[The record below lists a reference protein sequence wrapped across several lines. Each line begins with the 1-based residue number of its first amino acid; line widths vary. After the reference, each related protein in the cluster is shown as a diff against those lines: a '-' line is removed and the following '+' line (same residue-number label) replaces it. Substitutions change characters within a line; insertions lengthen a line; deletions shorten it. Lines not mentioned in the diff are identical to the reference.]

1 MRYSMRSALIVGVA
15 ILFCA
20 VGLMYVTAAT
30 PSPEG
35 VPGIEYTADGK
46 LKAPMGFRQWI
57 YVGSSVTPN
66 DLNGGQALFP
76 EFHSIYM
83 DPESFAEYQKTGKY
97 REGSVFIKELISVG
111 AKEASSGKG
120 YFMGDFLAIEV
131 AIKDSKRFKNEP
143 GSWAYFSFDGKAHQK
158 ESALH
163 PTASCNKCHE
173 DDAAEDFVFSQ
184 FYPVLT
190 TGAPHSK

>member
-1 MRYSMRSALIVGVA
+1 MRLTMQSGLAVGVA
-15 ILFCA
+15 IFVCTVAL
-20 VGLMYVTAAT
+20 VYVMAA
-30 PSPEG
+30 PSADG
-35 VPGIEYTADGK
+35 VPGIQYTADGK
-46 LKAPMGFRQWI
+46 LKAPVGFRKWP
-57 YVGSSVTPN
+57 YVGASVTPN
-66 DLNGGQALFP
+66 DLNDGHALFP

-83 DPESFAEYQKTGKY
+83 DPESFAEYQKTGEY
-97 REGSVFIKELISVG
+97 REGSVFVKELISVG

-190 TGAPHSK
+190 AAKPRSK